1 MNLSRRDA
9 LKAGALSLATTAAV
23 TAQTP
28 RTELDPNFK
37 VTKGRIRQSVMG
49 WCFKPMPP
57 LELAKHCKAIGIEA
71 LEGIS
76 SEDYPTIRKLGLKI
90 SLVSGGHGF
99 KKGPC
104 VAGNRDMV
112 VQKLKGGID
121 LAAKIGTKSVITFTG
136 MREKGLTDKAGSKN
150 CVETW
155 KAVMSYAEKKKIN
168 LVLEHLNTRDDSH
181 PMKGHP
187 GYFGEDV
194 DHCVELIRKVESPNM
209 KLLFDVYHVQI
220 MNGDVIRR
228 IRQYKD
234 VIGHYHTAGN
244 PGRAELDDS
253 QEINYPAVMRAIVAT
268 GYKDFVAQEFIPTW
282 DDPVAALRHSA
293 MVCDV

>member
-9 LKAGALSLATTAAV
+9 MKAGALSLATTAAV
-23 TAQTP
+23 SAQTP
-28 RTELDPNFK
+28 RAELDPNFK
-37 VTKGRIRQSVMG
+37 VAKGRIRQSVMG
-49 WCFKPMPP
+49 WCFKPMPT
-57 LELAKHCKAIGIEA
+57 LELAKHCRAIGLEA
-71 LEGIS
+71 MEGIS
-76 SEDYPTIRKLGLKI
+76 SADYPAVQKLGLKI
-90 SLVSGGHGF
+90 SLVGSHGF

-112 VQKLKGGID
+112 MQKLKSGID

-150 CVETW
+150 CVDAW
-155 KAVMSYAEKKKIN
+155 KAVMPYAEKKKIN

-194 DHCVELIRKVESPNM
+194 DHCVELIRKVDSPNM

-253 QEINYPAVMRAIVAT
+253 QEINYPAVMRAIVET

-282 DDPVAALRHSA
+282 DDPVAALRHAA